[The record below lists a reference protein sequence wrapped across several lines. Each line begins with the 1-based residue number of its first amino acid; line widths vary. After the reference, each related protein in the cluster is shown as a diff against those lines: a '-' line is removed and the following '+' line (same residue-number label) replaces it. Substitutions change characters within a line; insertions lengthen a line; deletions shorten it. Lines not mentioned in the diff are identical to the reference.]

1 MADLHSRLLLWARRP
16 SSGVAA
22 RAGWRSETIEDPTRE
37 GVELGAR
44 RLGGAVE
51 RRAPLRVRCAQ
62 RGSAFAE
69 NVGPVRLI
77 GSTVVSHMGS
87 N

>member
-1 MADLHSRLLLWARRP
+1 MADLHSRLRLWARRP

-22 RAGWRSETIEDPTRE
+22 SAGSETIEDPTRE

-69 NVGPVRLI
+69 NVGPVRLME
-77 GSTVVSHMGS
+77 VQ
-87 N
+87 